1 MYIGFIAT
9 NPSFAAPALDLNPT
23 GAPPIFPFVFV
34 VIACGAA
41 SGFHALVSSGT
52 SAKQLANEK
61 DARFVGY
68 GAMLGESVL

>member
-34 VIACGAA
+34 VIACGPPGI
-41 SGFHALVSSGT
+41 SRLGF
-52 SAKQLANEK
+52 
-61 DARFVGY
+61 
-68 GAMLGESVL
+68 LGNIRKTTGE